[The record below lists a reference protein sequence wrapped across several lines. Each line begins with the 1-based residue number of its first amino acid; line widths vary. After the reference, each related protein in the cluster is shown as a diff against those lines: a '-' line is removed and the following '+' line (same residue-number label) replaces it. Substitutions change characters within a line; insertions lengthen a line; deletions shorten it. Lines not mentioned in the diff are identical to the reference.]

1 MKRSLP
7 HSLDAERAVLGG
19 LMLDAD
25 DADAVTALLGAK
37 DFYRETHG
45 ALFDLLVEMR
55 EAGEPLEMLAVV
67 EKIDAA
73 GRGAEMG
80 GLSYVS
86 SLPDNAPSTENVRYY
101 AEQIA
106 ELAERRR
113 LLLGLEDAG
122 DTLRR
127 GQTTAEAAAGALLE
141 LAEPRRASAVDA
153 TAHVGVVVASVAD
166 EIDAEAD
173 GEREIYF
180 ASGIGDLDEQSGF
193 HGVSRE
199 GVTLVIGQS
208 GMGKTSVLNR
218 LALGLSHNGHQVL
231 LYGTETSK
239 RRRTKDLIFALAG
252 VDMSRWAERCNA
264 RARLRKA
271 TAAGAHSLR
280 VVLPFE
286 DWIRASQARLR
297 WAQGELSRLPLEV
310 CDSGWTIDRLCAH
323 VRRRRRQGRVDAV
336 IADYLQDF
344 VFSKSVEQK
353 TAAQVAYTSKTFKNL
368 CAQTGLPGIIGAQ
381 RSDEK
386 GQSIRGHKPGRGEAL
401 APAGHRYLI
410 PQMQDVQW
418 ASAAFQDAEEVLCL
432 YRPRYF
438 AERYPEVHETNPF
451 NWDCDFDDLKIV
463 CRKRRVGGMAEWHVP
478 FDAPCKWVGARPP
491 AWRFAA

>member
-1 MKRSLP
+1 MRRSLP
-7 HSLDAERAVLGG
+7 HSLEAERAVLGG

-25 DADAVTALLGAK
+25 DADAVTALLGAE
-37 DFYRETHG
+37 DFYREAHG

-80 GLSYVS
+80 GLPYVS

-127 GQTTAEAAAGALLE
+127 GQTTAEAAAEALLE

-153 TAHVGVVVASVAD
+153 TAHVGVVVASVAE
-166 EIDAEAD
+166 EIAAEAA

-180 ASGIGDLDEQSGF
+180 ASGIGDLDEQPGF
-193 HGVSRE
+193 HGISRE

-218 LALGLSHNGHQVL
+218 LALGLSYNGHQVL

-252 VDMSRWAERCNA
+252 VDMSRWTERCNA
-264 RARLRKA
+264 RARMRKA
-271 TAAGAHSLR
+271 TAAGAHGLHGG
-280 VVLPFE
+280 LPYE
-286 DWIRASQARLR
+286 EWVQTSQARLV
-297 WAQGELSRLPLEV
+297 WAQGELSQLPLEV

-344 VFSKSVEQK
+344 VFSRAVEQK

-368 CAQTGLPGIIGAQ
+368 CAQTGLPGVIGSQ
-381 RSDEK
+381 RSGEK
-386 GQSIRGHKPGRGEAL
+386 ELKIRPYNPRRDGDRPPGHP
-401 APAGHRYLI
+401 YLI
-410 PQMQDVQW
+410 PQMHDAQW
-418 ASAAFQDAEEVLCL
+418 ASAAFQDAEEVLSL
-432 YRPRYF
+432 YRPFYF
-438 AERYPEVHETNPF
+438 ADRYAEHHATNPF
-451 NWDCDFDDLKIV
+451 NWDCDLHDIKIV

-478 FDAPCKWVGARPP
+478 FDAPCKWVGSRPP
-491 AWRFAA
+491 AWNLAA